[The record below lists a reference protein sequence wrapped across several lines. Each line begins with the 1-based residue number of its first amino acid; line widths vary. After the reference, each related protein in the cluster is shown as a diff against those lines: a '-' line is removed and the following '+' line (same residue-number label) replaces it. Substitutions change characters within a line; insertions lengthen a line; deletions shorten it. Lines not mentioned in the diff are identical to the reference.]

1 MPPDRRA
8 VTHPGRTNLI
18 FHKPSHVLRTGLL
31 LKSPVRAPEFGVAA
45 SECVVANPT
54 VDRLRENISKVF
66 LGHSKAIDLLLVGLL
81 ARGHVL
87 IEDVPGVGKTVL
99 ARALARSIDCRF
111 SRIQLTPDL
120 LPGDVLG
127 VSVYNNQSHAFE
139 FKPGPVFAN
148 VVLADEINRTT
159 PRTQSALLEAMS
171 EEQVSI
177 ENQTFVLQR
186 PFMVVATQNP
196 FDFEG
201 TYHLPENQLDRFLLR
216 VSLGYPQRQSEHRIL
231 VTQPG
236 RIALEQLRP
245 VASAE
250 EVVGLQ
256 DGLASVSIDPAI
268 VEYILDLVETTRKT
282 EDLHLGVS
290 PRGALALTHAS
301 QAAALLAGRDY
312 VVPDDV
318 KDLFTAVCSHRV
330 IAKSYLHNGDA
341 LSTQAILKKIL
352 DQVPVRR

>member
-1 MPPDRRA
+1 
-8 VTHPGRTNLI
+8 VI
-18 FHKPSHVLRTGLL
+18 
-31 LKSPVRAPEFGVAA
+31 E
-45 SECVVANPT
+45 
-54 VDRLRENISKVF
+54 RLRGNIEKVF
-66 LGHSKAIDLLLVGLL
+66 LGHPRTVDLLLIGLI

-99 ARALARSIDCRF
+99 ARSLARSIDCRF

-127 VSVYNNQSHAFE
+127 VSVFNSQTRAFE

-148 VVLADEINRTT
+148 IVLADEINRTT

-177 ENQTFVLQR
+177 ENQTFTLQR

-196 FDFEG
+196 FEFEG

-216 VSLGYPQRQSEHRIL
+216 ISVGYPDRRAELRIL
-231 VTQPG
+231 TTQPG
-236 RIALEQLRP
+236 RTALEQLEP
-245 VASAE
+245 VSTGE
-250 EVVGLQ
+250 EIVELQ
-256 DGLASVSIDPAI
+256 DRLQAVRLDPSVVD
-268 VEYILDLVETTRKT
+268 YILDLVEASRTND
-282 EDLHLGVS
+282 ELHLGVS

-301 QAAALLAGRDY
+301 QGSALLAARDY
-312 VVPDDV
+312 VTPDDV
-318 KDLFTAVCSHRV
+318 KQLFIAACAHRV

-341 LSTQAILKKIL
+341 HGTEAVLKKVL
-352 DQVPVRR
+352 EQVPVPR